1 MIKHIVRQDPKEPK
15 FVQIVSEISTLGSNR
30 TLLQLPAWRPGRYEL
45 GNFAKNIKGFKVYD
59 HSEKELNF
67 KKISKDCW
75 EIETNEVAYFYIS
88 YYYYAQQPDA
98 GACYVSNEMIY
109 LNPVH
114 CFMYVSGRIEEG
126 HQVKF
131 EVPSD
136 WKIACQLPING
147 MELSAPNFDA
157 LADSPVFVAAQMQH
171 HSFSLNQ
178 TNFHFWFVGGEYPV
192 LERLAADTQK
202 YAAWQTNLFGELP
215 CKDFHFMYLLLP
227 TVFRHGVEHMDST
240 VIAMGPLA
248 ELGNEDVYHDFL
260 AISSHELFHLWNVK
274 RIRPVELLPYDFT
287 KENYSRL
294 GYVYEG
300 VTTYYGDLALWLSGV
315 WNWEQ
320 YSASLSGDLS
330 KHLNNEGRNFYC
342 VAESSF
348 DTWLDGYVPGVPG
361 RKVSIYTEGLVAA
374 LVADVMLI
382 EATNGKKRLHD
393 VMKVLYERTWNQGVG
408 YTQEMYQSILE
419 EIAGISFSSYFSELI
434 EGKGHLENCL
444 LESLFKLG
452 LSAEK
457 QVDVTGIVTY
467 RIVKFMNPTI
477 SQAQLFDFWS
487 QSH

>member
-1 MIKHIVRQDPKEPK
+1 MIKHIVRQEAKEPK
-15 FVQIVSEISTLGSNR
+15 YIQIVSEISTLGSNR

-59 HSEKELNF
+59 HREEELNF

-75 EIETNEVAYFYIS
+75 EIETNEVGYFYIS

-98 GACYVSNEMIY
+98 GACYVSSEMIY

-114 CFMYVSGRIEEG
+114 CFMYVPGRIEEA
-126 HQVKF
+126 HQVNF
-131 EVPSD
+131 DVPSD
-136 WKIACQLPING
+136 WKIACQLPLNG
-147 MELSAPNFDA
+147 MQITAENFDA

-178 TNFHFWFVGGEYPV
+178 TNFHFWFVGGDYPV
-192 LERLAADTQK
+192 LERLATDTKK
-202 YAAWQTNLFGELP
+202 YAAWQTNLFGDLP
-215 CKDFHFMYLLLP
+215 CKDYHFMYLLLP

-248 ELGNEDVYHDFL
+248 ELGKDEVYHDFL

-274 RIRPVELLPYDFT
+274 RIRPTELLPYDFT

-320 YSASLSGDLS
+320 YSSSLSVDLS
-330 KHLNNEGRNFYC
+330 KHLNNEGRNFYS

-374 LVADVMLI
+374 LIADVMII
-382 EATNGKKRLHD
+382 EATNGERRLHD
-393 VMKVLYERTWNQGVG
+393 VMQALYERTWKQGVG
-408 YTQEMYQSILE
+408 YTQEMYQAILE
-419 EIAGISFSSYFSELI
+419 EIAGISFSDYFSELI

-467 RIVKFMNPTI
+467 RIVKFMNPTV

>member
-1 MIKHIVRQDPKEPK
+1 MIKHIVRQEAKEPK
-15 FVQIVSEISTLGSNR
+15 YIQIVSEISTLGSNR

-59 HSEKELNF
+59 HREEELNF

-75 EIETNEVAYFYIS
+75 EIETNEVGYFYIS

-98 GACYVSNEMIY
+98 GACYVSSEMIY

-114 CFMYVSGRIEEG
+114 CFMYVPGRIEEA
-126 HQVKF
+126 HQVNF
-131 EVPSD
+131 DVPSD
-136 WKIACQLPING
+136 WKIACQLPLNG
-147 MELSAPNFDA
+147 MQITAENFDA

-178 TNFHFWFVGGEYPV
+178 TNFHFWFVGGDYPV
-192 LERLAADTQK
+192 LERLATDTKK
-202 YAAWQTNLFGELP
+202 YAAWQTNLFGDLP
-215 CKDFHFMYLLLP
+215 CKDYHFMYLLLP

-248 ELGNEDVYHDFL
+248 ELGKDEVYHDFL

-274 RIRPVELLPYDFT
+274 RIRPTELLPYDFT

-320 YSASLSGDLS
+320 YSSSLSGDLS
-330 KHLNNEGRNFYC
+330 KHLNSEGRNFYS

-374 LVADVMLI
+374 LIADVMII
-382 EATNGKKRLHD
+382 EATNGERRLHD
-393 VMKVLYERTWNQGVG
+393 VMQALYERTWKQGVG
-408 YTQEMYQSILE
+408 YTQEMYQAILE
-419 EIAGISFSSYFSELI
+419 EIAGISFSDYFSELI

-467 RIVKFMNPTI
+467 RIVKFMNPTV

>member
-1 MIKHIVRQDPKEPK
+1 MINHIVGQDPKEPK
-15 FVQIVSEISTLGSNR
+15 FVQITSEISTLGSNL

-45 GNFAKNIKGFKVYD
+45 GNFAKNIKGFEAYD
-59 HSEKELNF
+59 QHENALNF

-75 EIETNEVAYFYIS
+75 EIETNEVGYFYIS

-98 GACYVSNEMIY
+98 GACYVSSEMIY

-114 CFMYVSGRIEEG
+114 CFMYVPDRMEEG
-126 HQVKF
+126 HQVNF

-136 WKIACQLPING
+136 WKIACQLPVSG
-147 MELSAPNFDA
+147 MQITAENFDA
-157 LADSPVFVAAQMQH
+157 LADSPVFVAAHLQH
-171 HSFSLNQ
+171 HSFRLNQ
-178 TNFHFWFVGGEYPV
+178 TNFHFWFLGGEYPV

-287 KENYSRL
+287 KENYSSL

-330 KHLNNEGRNFYC
+330 KHLNNEGRNFYS

-374 LVADVMLI
+374 LIADVMLI
-382 EATNGKKRLHD
+382 EATNGEKRLHD
-393 VMKVLYERTWNQGVG
+393 VMKTLYERTWKHGVG
-408 YTQEMYQSILE
+408 YSKEMYQAILE
-419 EIAGISFSSYFSELI
+419 EIAGISFSGYFSELI
-434 EGKGHLENCL
+434 EGKGTLENK
-444 LESLFKLG
+444 LFETLSKLG
-452 LSAEK
+452 LSTVKQLDEK
-457 QVDVTGIVTY
+457 GNATHK
-467 RIVKFMNPTI
+467 IVKLLNITD

-487 QSH
+487 QRH